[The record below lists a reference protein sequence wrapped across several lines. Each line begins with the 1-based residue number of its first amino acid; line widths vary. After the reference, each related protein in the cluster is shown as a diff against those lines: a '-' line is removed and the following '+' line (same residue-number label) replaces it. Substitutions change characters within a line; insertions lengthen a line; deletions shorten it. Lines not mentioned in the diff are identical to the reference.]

1 METTPKRHP
10 YSYISVQN
18 NTNSAQI
25 PTIDSGHLAPLLPTC
40 RRPVASPSLFWH
52 FWPRVAPLSP
62 AFRFPVALPW
72 LLSCSLVTS
81 LSLSCRPLVAI
92 LLLPI
97 ASCCFLAPCYS
108 LPGAFLSLSCRSPVV
123 PSCRSPIAISCC
135 LPVALLSLACRLP
148 VASLSPPC
156 RPHVASL
163 LPNVVSCRSLVACF
177 LLACCL
183 PLAFLSPPCRL
194 PVAFLSP
201 KVLPFCSPV
210 AFLWLACRFPVGC
223 LLPTCRF
230 PITFLLPACRIFGAF
245 WSKKKRNLVAAVI
258 FPFCLA
264 FHRLVALKHLHYCCL
279 IP

>member
-1 METTPKRHP
+1 METRPKWHP

-25 PTIDSGHLAPLLPTC
+25 PTIDSGHLALVSPTC
-40 RRPVASPSLFWH
+40 RRLVASLLLFWH

-62 AFRFPVALPW
+62 AFRFPVALPS

-81 LSLSCRPLVAI
+81 LSLSRRPLVAI
-92 LLLPI
+92 LSLPI
-97 ASCCFLAPCYS
+97 ASCRFLAPCYF
-108 LPGAFLSLSCRSPVV
+108 LPGAFLSLSCRPHVV
-123 PSCRSPIAISCC
+123 PSSRSPIAISCC
-135 LPVALLSLACRLP
+135 LPVALLSLACHLP

-163 LPNVVSCRSLVACF
+163 LPNVVPCCSPIACF
-177 LLACCL
+177 SLACRL

-194 PVAFLSP
+194 PVASLSP
-201 KVLPFCSPV
+201 KVLLFCSPV

-223 LLPTCRF
+223 MSPTCRL
-230 PITFLLPACRIFGAF
+230 PITFLLPACRIVGAF
-245 WSKKKRNLVAAVI
+245 WSEKKRNLVAVVI